1 MVDARADAVKLATHP
16 EDSQYTL
23 SGNTT
28 GYSALHYN
36 AKAQDRKEDAEK
48 LAINPV
54 DTQYTLE
61 DGTTTGYSAL
71 HHATKAGEHNL
82 DAEKLAT
89 NAEDSQFTLTD
100 GTTGFSAL
108 HYQAKAQDNKD
119 DAQKLAIE
127 PEDSQF
133 TLADGTTTGYSALH
147 YAEKAADSATA
158 AQTSANV
165 ANSPWTTNG
174 TAAEYSAG
182 PVKVTGGNHI
192 SVEGAGRLQI
202 RDSSDNLVGA
212 LTNSTH
218 SAGGLIATGATVG
231 TILSGGQLGVYR
243 GSGDPFFSFHHG
255 DNSGARGGYIQSKNP
270 SSNAIGNGLFINP
283 EGTGKADY
291 TTFGGKG
298 FRNRGA
304 LQFLGSASSSSDI
317 ASIVVSFSSYGF
329 DQNDFELVM
338 IRMRNV
344 GSTASSAV
352 NFRFYFNGTVFSGSN
367 YRYTS
372 SRALYDGTTATNSN
386 NNGWNATSGRFAY
399 NHDSTSHDSWNEL
412 WIPNPGKNSYVSY
425 SGTAYQIWWGFSR
438 GVDGSSRPM
447 VLDYAGYVNNTTSRT
462 DVTGIWIDSSSGSFR
477 QTQIEVYGLPRAG
490 VGGVA

>member
-1 MVDARADAVKLATHP
+1 MLLSMTIFTSQQLETTVLSGNDANNSALTLVNGAKILVYVNGNLVQDSDFTVDYSTSELTLVDATVANDEVRILQVHPFTSVDYNTLVDARADAVKLATHP

-158 AQTSANV
+158 A
-165 ANSPWTTNG
+165 
-174 TAAEYSAG
+174 
-182 PVKVTGGNHI
+182 
-192 SVEGAGRLQI
+192 
-202 RDSSDNLVGA
+202 D
-212 LTNSTH
+212 
-218 SAGGLIATGATVG
+218 
-231 TILSGGQLGVYR
+231 
-243 GSGDPFFSFHHG
+243 FS
-255 DNSGARGGYIQSKNP
+255 
-270 SSNAIGNGLFINP
+270 
-283 EGTGKADY
+283 
-291 TTFGGKG
+291 
-298 FRNRGA
+298 
-304 LQFLGSASSSSDI
+304 
-317 ASIVVSFSSYGF
+317 
-329 DQNDFELVM
+329 
-338 IRMRNV
+338 
-344 GSTASSAV
+344 
-352 NFRFYFNGTVFSGSN
+352 
-367 YRYTS
+367 
-372 SRALYDGTTATNSN
+372 
-386 NNGWNATSGRFAY
+386 
-399 NHDSTSHDSWNEL
+399 
-412 WIPNPGKNSYVSY
+412 
-425 SGTAYQIWWGFSR
+425 
-438 GVDGSSRPM
+438 
-447 VLDYAGYVNNTTSRT
+447 
-462 DVTGIWIDSSSGSFR
+462 
-477 QTQIEVYGLPRAG
+477 
-490 VGGVA
+490 